1 MARVKI
7 NGNLRL
13 LNGSLSY
20 LNPIKYN
27 KGSQCQKITI
37 KELTL
42 LERVLGSRIEVLPT
56 LPRKQTLDSNYQ
68 RMILIKSNE
77 LCYAIGNAMNQDG
90 RVYYKISVS
99 TDRLMRYGNGKYSSM
114 LKGEKGI
121 GSHIGF
127 EIANIAIET
136 MNHIASILNYKL
148 AEIYYEAYAETNRLF
163 NENQRLLT
171 QQNIFVAQQI
181 NALKAKTKFL
191 QEVYKDISQIS
202 KSGFFRQSTCTSLQR
217 IRIELDEIFY
227 NFISQINQ
235 GLILKNFNDVSGNYI
250 CARYALSHYIF
261 ALVLEYVVAGL
272 IDNESM
278 KSLKAKVEEAFCS
291 FNQTTEGFE
300 GQLSLIQNNNA
311 QTQQNIWQI
320 PFYGWCYGSAQYH
333 TNQLN
338 EINRLNNENAHI
350 EYIKNNVL
358 SYFDIKRDR
367 EALFNLI
374 EAPKQYLQNIVITHE

>member
-1 MARVKI
+1 MPKD
-7 NGNLRL
+7 N
-13 LNGSLSY
+13 S
-20 LNPIKYN
+20 
-27 KGSQCQKITI
+27 
-37 KELTL
+37 KEPTP
-42 LERVLGSRIEVLPT
+42 LERVLDRIEVLPT

-90 RVYYKISVS
+90 RVYYKTSVS
-99 TDRLMRYGNGKYSSM
+99 PDKLMRYTSNGQYSSM
-114 LKGEKGI
+114 LKGEKGF

-136 MNHIASILNYKL
+136 MNHIAPILNYKL

-171 QQNIFVAQQI
+171 QQNIFVAQQV

-202 KSGFFRQSTCTSLQR
+202 KSDFFRQSTCTSLQN
-217 IRIELDEIFY
+217 IRIKLDEIFY

-235 GLILKNFNDVSGNYI
+235 GLMIKNFNDVGSNYI
-250 CARYALSHYIF
+250 CARYALSHYGF

-278 KSLKAKVEEAFCS
+278 KSLKAKVEEAFDS
-291 FNQTTEGFE
+291 FNQTTKNWEE
-300 GQLSLIQNNNA
+300 QLNFIQDDNY
-311 QTQQNIWQI
+311 QSQQSII
-320 PFYGWCYGSAQYH
+320 PYRWYYGSAQYH
-333 TNQLN
+333 PNQLN

-350 EYIKNNVL
+350 EYIKSNVL

-374 EAPKQYLQNIVITHE
+374 EAPKQYLQNIVITHEEE

>member
-1 MARVKI
+1 MPKD
-7 NGNLRL
+7 N
-13 LNGSLSY
+13 S
-20 LNPIKYN
+20 
-27 KGSQCQKITI
+27 
-37 KELTL
+37 KEPTP
-42 LERVLGSRIEVLPT
+42 LERVLDRIEVLPT

-90 RVYYKISVS
+90 RVYYKTSVS
-99 TDRLMRYGNGKYSSM
+99 PDKLMRYTSNGQYSSM
-114 LKGEKGI
+114 LKGEKGF

-127 EIANIAIET
+127 EITNITIET
-136 MNHIASILNYKL
+136 MNHIAPILNYKL

-171 QQNIFVAQQI
+171 QQNVFVAQQV

-191 QEVYKDISQIS
+191 QEVYEDISQIS
-202 KSGFFRQSTCTSLQR
+202 KSDFFRQSTCTSLQN
-217 IRIELDEIFY
+217 IRIKLDEIFY

-235 GLILKNFNDVSGNYI
+235 GLMIKNFNDVGSNYI
-250 CARYALSHYIF
+250 CARYALSHYGF

-278 KSLKAKVEEAFCS
+278 KSLKAKVEEAFDS
-291 FNQTTEGFE
+291 FNQTTKNWEE
-300 GQLSLIQNNNA
+300 QLNFIQDDNY
-311 QTQQNIWQI
+311 QSQQSII
-320 PFYGWCYGSAQYH
+320 PYRWYYGSAQYH
-333 TNQLN
+333 PNQLN

-350 EYIKNNVL
+350 EYIKSNIL
-358 SYFDIKRDR
+358 SYFNIERDR

-374 EAPKQYLQNIVITHE
+374 EAPKQYLQNIVITHEEK

>member
-1 MARVKI
+1 MPKD
-7 NGNLRL
+7 NN
-13 LNGSLSY
+13 
-20 LNPIKYN
+20 
-27 KGSQCQKITI
+27 

-42 LERVLGSRIEVLPT
+42 FERVWGSEIKILPT

-77 LCYAIGNAMNQDG
+77 LYYAIGNAMNQDG
-90 RVYYKISVS
+90 RVYYKTSVS
-99 TDRLMRYGNGKYSSM
+99 PDKLMRYTSNGQYSSM
-114 LKGEKGI
+114 LKGEKGF

-127 EIANIAIET
+127 EIANNIAIET
-136 MNHIASILNYKL
+136 MNHIAPILNYKL

-163 NENQRLLT
+163 NENQSLLT
-171 QQNIFVAQQI
+171 QQNIFVTQQI

-191 QEVYKDISQIS
+191 QEVYKDISQTS
-202 KSGFFRQSTCTSLQR
+202 KSDVFRQSTCTSLQR

-250 CARYALSHYIF
+250 CARYALSHYGF

-278 KSLKAKVEEAFCS
+278 KFLKAKVEEAFDS
-291 FNQTTEGFE
+291 FNQTTKNLGRK
-300 GQLSLIQNNNA
+300 LNSIQDDNC
-311 QTQQNIWQI
+311 QSQQSII
-320 PFYGWCYGSAQYH
+320 PFYGWYYDESAHYH
-333 TNQLN
+333 PNQQN
-338 EINRLNNENAHI
+338 EFNRLNNENAHI
-350 EYIKNNVL
+350 EYISNNVL
-358 SYFDIKRDR
+358 NYFDIKRDR

-374 EAPKQYLQNIVITHE
+374 EAPEQYLQNIVITHEEK

>member
-1 MARVKI
+1 MPKD
-7 NGNLRL
+7 N
-13 LNGSLSY
+13 S
-20 LNPIKYN
+20 
-27 KGSQCQKITI
+27 
-37 KELTL
+37 KEPTL
-42 LERVLGSRIEVLPT
+42 LERVLDSKIEVLPT

-90 RVYYKISVS
+90 RVYYKTSVS
-99 TDRLMRYGNGKYSSM
+99 LDKLMRYTSNGQYSSM
-114 LKGEKGI
+114 LKGEKGF

-136 MNHIASILNYKL
+136 MNHIAPILNYKL
-148 AEIYYEAYAETNRLF
+148 AEIYYETYAETNRLF
-163 NENQRLLT
+163 NENQSLLA
-171 QQNIFVAQQI
+171 QQNIFVTQQI

-191 QEVYKDISQIS
+191 QEFFKDISQTS
-202 KSGFFRQSTCTSLQR
+202 KSDVFRQSTCTSLQR

-250 CARYALSHYIF
+250 CARYALSHYGF

-278 KSLKAKVEEAFCS
+278 KFLKAKVEEAFDS
-291 FNQTTEGFE
+291 FNQTTKNLGRK
-300 GQLSLIQNNNA
+300 LNSIQDDNY
-311 QTQQNIWQI
+311 QSQQSIM
-320 PFYGWCYGSAQYH
+320 PFYGWYYGSARYH
-333 TNQLN
+333 PNQLN
-338 EINRLNNENAHI
+338 EINRLNNENAYIEHI
-350 EYIKNNVL
+350 NNNVL
-358 SYFDIKRDR
+358 SYFDIERDR

-374 EAPKQYLQNIVITHE
+374 EAPKQYLQNIVITHEEE

>member
-1 MARVKI
+1 MSKD
-7 NGNLRL
+7 N
-13 LNGSLSY
+13 S
-20 LNPIKYN
+20 
-27 KGSQCQKITI
+27 
-37 KELTL
+37 KEPTP
-42 LERVLGSRIEVLPT
+42 LERVLDRIEVLPT

-90 RVYYKISVS
+90 RVYYKTSVS
-99 TDRLMRYGNGKYSSM
+99 PDKLMRYTSNGQYSSM
-114 LKGEKGI
+114 LKGEKGF

-136 MNHIASILNYKL
+136 MNHIAPILNYKL

-171 QQNIFVAQQI
+171 QQNVFVAQQV

-202 KSGFFRQSTCTSLQR
+202 KSDFFRQSTCTSLQN
-217 IRIELDEIFY
+217 IRIKLDEIFY

-235 GLILKNFNDVSGNYI
+235 GLMIKNFNDVGSNYI
-250 CARYALSHYIF
+250 CARYALSHYGF

-278 KSLKAKVEEAFCS
+278 KSLKAKVEEAFDS
-291 FNQTTEGFE
+291 FNQTTKNWEE
-300 GQLSLIQNNNA
+300 QLNFIQDDNY
-311 QTQQNIWQI
+311 QSQQSII
-320 PFYGWCYGSAQYH
+320 PYRWYYGSAQYH
-333 TNQLN
+333 PNQLN

-350 EYIKNNVL
+350 EYIKSNIL
-358 SYFDIKRDR
+358 SYFNIERDR

-374 EAPKQYLQNIVITHE
+374 EAPKQYLQNIVITHEEE

>member
-1 MARVKI
+1 MPKD
-7 NGNLRL
+7 NN
-13 LNGSLSY
+13 
-20 LNPIKYN
+20 
-27 KGSQCQKITI
+27 

-42 LERVLGSRIEVLPT
+42 FERVWGSEIKILPT

-77 LCYAIGNAMNQDG
+77 LYCAISNAMNQNG
-90 RVYYKISVS
+90 RVYYKTSVS
-99 TDRLMRYGNGKYSSM
+99 PDRLMRYNSNEKYSSM
-114 LKGEKGI
+114 QKGEKGF
-121 GSHIGF
+121 GSRIGF

-136 MNHIASILNYKL
+136 MNHIAPILNYGL

-163 NENQRLLT
+163 NENQRLLA
-171 QQNIFVAQQI
+171 QQNTFVTQQI

-202 KSGFFRQSTCTSLQR
+202 KSDVWRQSTCTNLQR

-235 GLILKNFNDVSGNYI
+235 GLMIKNFNDVSGNHI
-250 CARYALSHYIF
+250 CTRYALSHYVF

-278 KSLKAKVEEAFCS
+278 KSLKAKVEEAFDS
-291 FNQTTEGFE
+291 FNQTTKNWEE
-300 GQLSLIQNNNA
+300 QLNFIQNDNY
-311 QTQQNIWQI
+311 QSQQSII
-320 PFYGWCYGSAQYH
+320 PFYGWYYGSAQYH
-333 TNQLN
+333 PNQLN

-350 EYIKNNVL
+350 EYIKNNIL
-358 SYFDIKRDR
+358 SYFNIERDR

-374 EAPKQYLQNIVITHE
+374 EAPKQYFQNIVITHEEE

>member
-1 MARVKI
+1 MPKD
-7 NGNLRL
+7 N
-13 LNGSLSY
+13 S
-20 LNPIKYN
+20 
-27 KGSQCQKITI
+27 
-37 KELTL
+37 KEPTL
-42 LERVLGSRIEVLPT
+42 LERVLDSKIEVLPT

-90 RVYYKISVS
+90 RVYYKTSVS
-99 TDRLMRYGNGKYSSM
+99 PDKLMRYTSNGQYSSM
-114 LKGEKGI
+114 LKGEKGF

-136 MNHIASILNYKL
+136 MNYIAPILNYKL
-148 AEIYYEAYAETNRLF
+148 AEIYYETYAETNRLF
-163 NENQRLLT
+163 NENQSLLT
-171 QQNIFVAQQI
+171 QQNIFVTQQI

-191 QEVYKDISQIS
+191 QEFFKDISQIS
-202 KSGFFRQSTCTSLQR
+202 KSGFFRQSTCTNLQR

-278 KSLKAKVEEAFCS
+278 KSLKAKVEEIFCS
-291 FNQTTEGFE
+291 FNQTTKNLGRKLNF
-300 GQLSLIQNNNA
+300 IQDDNY
-311 QTQQNIWQI
+311 QSQQSIM
-320 PFYGWCYGSAQYH
+320 PFYGWYYGSARYH
-333 TNQLN
+333 PNQLN
-338 EINRLNNENAHI
+338 EINRLNNENADI
-350 EYIKNNVL
+350 EYIKSNIL
-358 SYFDIKRDR
+358 SYFNIERDR

-374 EAPKQYLQNIVITHE
+374 EAPKQYLQNIVITHEEE

>member
-1 MARVKI
+1 MPKD
-7 NGNLRL
+7 N
-13 LNGSLSY
+13 S
-20 LNPIKYN
+20 
-27 KGSQCQKITI
+27 
-37 KELTL
+37 KEPTL
-42 LERVLGSRIEVLPT
+42 LERVLDSKIEVLPT

-90 RVYYKISVS
+90 RVYYKTSVS
-99 TDRLMRYGNGKYSSM
+99 PDKLMRYTSNGQYSSM
-114 LKGEKGI
+114 LKGEKGF

-136 MNHIASILNYKL
+136 MNHIAPILNYKL
-148 AEIYYEAYAETNRLF
+148 AEIYYETYAETNRLF
-163 NENQRLLT
+163 NENQSLLT
-171 QQNIFVAQQI
+171 QQNIFVTQQI

-191 QEVYKDISQIS
+191 QEFFKDISQIS
-202 KSGFFRQSTCTSLQR
+202 KSGFFRQSTCTNLQR

-278 KSLKAKVEEAFCS
+278 KSLKAKVEEIFCS
-291 FNQTTEGFE
+291 FNQTTKNLGRKLNF
-300 GQLSLIQNNNA
+300 IQDDNY
-311 QTQQNIWQI
+311 QSQQSIM
-320 PFYGWCYGSAQYH
+320 PFYGWYYGSARYH
-333 TNQLN
+333 PNQLN
-338 EINRLNNENAHI
+338 EINRLNNENADI
-350 EYIKNNVL
+350 EYIKSNIL
-358 SYFDIKRDR
+358 SYFNIERDR

-374 EAPKQYLQNIVITHE
+374 EAPKQYLQNIVITHEEE

>member
-1 MARVKI
+1 MPKD
-7 NGNLRL
+7 N
-13 LNGSLSY
+13 S
-20 LNPIKYN
+20 
-27 KGSQCQKITI
+27 
-37 KELTL
+37 KEPTP
-42 LERVLGSRIEVLPT
+42 LERVLDRIEVLPT

-90 RVYYKISVS
+90 RVYYKTSVS
-99 TDRLMRYGNGKYSSM
+99 PDKLMRYTSNGQYSSM
-114 LKGEKGI
+114 LKGEKGF

-136 MNHIASILNYKL
+136 MNHIAPILNYKL
-148 AEIYYEAYAETNRLF
+148 VEIYYEAYAETNRLF

-171 QQNIFVAQQI
+171 QQNVFVAQQV

-202 KSGFFRQSTCTSLQR
+202 KSDFFRQSTCTSLQN
-217 IRIELDEIFY
+217 IRIKLDEIFY

-235 GLILKNFNDVSGNYI
+235 GLMIKNFNDVGSNYI
-250 CARYALSHYIF
+250 CARYALSHYGF

-278 KSLKAKVEEAFCS
+278 KSLKAKVEEAFDS
-291 FNQTTEGFE
+291 FNQTTKNWEE
-300 GQLSLIQNNNA
+300 QLNFIQDDNY
-311 QTQQNIWQI
+311 QSQQSII
-320 PFYGWCYGSAQYH
+320 PYRWYYGSAQYH
-333 TNQLN
+333 PNQLN

-350 EYIKNNVL
+350 EYIKSNIL
-358 SYFDIKRDR
+358 SYFNIERDR

-374 EAPKQYLQNIVITHE
+374 EAPKQYLQNIVITHEEE

>member
-1 MARVKI
+1 MPKD
-7 NGNLRL
+7 N
-13 LNGSLSY
+13 S
-20 LNPIKYN
+20 
-27 KGSQCQKITI
+27 
-37 KELTL
+37 KEPTP
-42 LERVLGSRIEVLPT
+42 LERVLDRIEVLPT

-90 RVYYKISVS
+90 RVYYKTSVS
-99 TDRLMRYGNGKYSSM
+99 PDKLMRYTSNGQYSSM
-114 LKGEKGI
+114 LKGEKGF

-136 MNHIASILNYKL
+136 MNHIAPILNYKL
-148 AEIYYEAYAETNRLF
+148 AEIYYEAYAEINRLF

-171 QQNIFVAQQI
+171 QQNVFVAQQV

-202 KSGFFRQSTCTSLQR
+202 KSDFFRQSTCTSLQN
-217 IRIELDEIFY
+217 IRIKLDEIFY

-235 GLILKNFNDVSGNYI
+235 GLMIKNFNDVGSNYI
-250 CARYALSHYIF
+250 CARYALSHYGF

-278 KSLKAKVEEAFCS
+278 KSLKAKVEEAFDS
-291 FNQTTEGFE
+291 FNQTTKNWEE
-300 GQLSLIQNNNA
+300 QLNFIQDDNY
-311 QTQQNIWQI
+311 QSQQSII
-320 PFYGWCYGSAQYH
+320 PYRWYYGSAQYH
-333 TNQLN
+333 PNQLN

-350 EYIKNNVL
+350 EYIKSNIL
-358 SYFDIKRDR
+358 SYFNIERDR

-374 EAPKQYLQNIVITHE
+374 EAPKQYLQNIVITHEE

>member
-1 MARVKI
+1 MPKD
-7 NGNLRL
+7 NN
-13 LNGSLSY
+13 
-20 LNPIKYN
+20 
-27 KGSQCQKITI
+27 

-42 LERVLGSRIEVLPT
+42 LERVLDSRIEVLPT

-68 RMILIKSNE
+68 RMILIRSNE
-77 LCYAIGNAMNQDG
+77 LYYAIGNAMNQDG
-90 RVYYKISVS
+90 RVYYKTSVS
-99 TDRLMRYGNGKYSSM
+99 PDRLMRYNSNGKYSSM
-114 LKGEKGI
+114 QKGEKGF

-127 EIANIAIET
+127 EIANDIAIET
-136 MNHIASILNYKL
+136 MNQIAPILNYKL

-163 NENQRLLT
+163 DENQRLLT
-171 QQNIFVAQQI
+171 QQNIFVARQV

-202 KSGFFRQSTCTSLQR
+202 KSDIWRQSTCTNLQR
-217 IRIELDEIFY
+217 IHIELNEIFY

-235 GLILKNFNDVSGNYI
+235 GLILKNFNDVSGNHI

-261 ALVLEYVVAGL
+261 ALVLEYVAAGL

-278 KSLKAKVEEAFCS
+278 KFLKAKVEEAFDS
-291 FNQTTEGFE
+291 FNKTTSDLERELNF
-300 GQLSLIQNNNA
+300 IQNSNF
-311 QTQQNIWQI
+311 QTQKYIWNNPFLGWWYDSWNNQPQPQHNPYQQNE
-320 PFYGWCYGSAQYH
+320 
-333 TNQLN
+333 L
-338 EINRLNNENAHI
+338 NRLNNENINI

-374 EAPKQYLQNIVITHE
+374 EAPKQYLQNIVITHEE